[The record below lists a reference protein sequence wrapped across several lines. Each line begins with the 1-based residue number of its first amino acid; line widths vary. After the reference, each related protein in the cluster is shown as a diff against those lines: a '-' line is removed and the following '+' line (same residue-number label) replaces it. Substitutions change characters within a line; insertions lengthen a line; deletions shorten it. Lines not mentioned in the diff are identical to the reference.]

1 MPTPDTLS
9 ASRRGFLMGII
20 LAELMLITLFVLLL
34 FLKNY
39 QQTEQDLEEDFGG
52 RKPLYE
58 ATKLGQLISESD
70 TQRELSDI
78 WTVLTRE
85 VEKQATSPGQLDG
98 WLKDLEEK
106 TEEAEQEKYDNES
119 LREKVDELEHKLTE
133 AETDLEKEKER
144 SAKVEDKVSELTK
157 ELDKAHKDLDLL
169 KDDSKLQ
176 QELEQLREQLAESEA
191 DLEEEK
197 KHSSELEQS
206 VSQQAKQLADADN
219 KIDNLKD
226 EIAETKAGGLV
237 LCIYEDPGSRADKL
251 RGKSIPLGTMHLEA
265 DGITLIRKNEE
276 LRGMNVVDYVGD
288 TFDTGQ
294 ALDLLDDWPLH
305 RKLSFEEFGHR
316 AKPFVRLGNQESEK
330 RQNCRFSMNYYIED
344 LKTPHSVF
352 TDQFLEYFFR
362 QTDISRAEFE
372 RLRN

>member
-1 MPTPDTLS
+1 MPSPDTLS

-39 QQTEQDLEEDFGG
+39 QQMEEDLEEDFGG
-52 RKPLYE
+52 PKPLSE
-58 ATKLGQLISESD
+58 ATKLGQLITETD
-70 TQRELSDI
+70 TQRELSAV

-85 VEKQATSPGQLDG
+85 VEKQAATPGQLDG

-106 TEEAEQEKYDNES
+106 TKGAEQEKYDNER
-119 LREKVDELEHKLTE
+119 LKEKAEELEDKLTE

-144 SAKVEDKVSELTK
+144 SAKLEDKVFDLTK
-157 ELDKAHKDLDLL
+157 ELDKVHKDLDLF

-176 QELEQLREQLAESEA
+176 QELEQLREKLAKSETNLEKAKERNVELEQGVSDQAEKLAESG
-191 DLEEEK
+191 
-197 KHSSELEQS
+197 
-206 VSQQAKQLADADN
+206 N
-219 KIDNLKD
+219 KVNILKD
-226 EIAETKAGGLV
+226 EIAKTKVGGLV
-237 LCIYEDPGSRADKL
+237 LCMYERPASGAGEL
-251 RGKSIPLGTMHLEA
+251 RGKSVPLGTMHLEA
-265 DGITLIRKNEE
+265 DGITLIQRNEE
-276 LRGMNVVDYVGD
+276 LRDMGVVDYVGD
-288 TFDTGQ
+288 PFDTSE
-294 ALDLLDDWPLH
+294 ALDLFGDWPLNK
-305 RKLSFEEFGHR
+305 KLSFEEFGRR

-352 TDQFLEYFFR
+352 TDEFLQYFFR

-372 RLRN
+372 RLRR